1 MVRTSISSSF
11 SATRLR
17 NWESDAVGRHSGH
30 SGHELGAGL
39 LNPVGGYCEHS
50 FEELEE
56 ARPKAARELQVH
68 RLPSQS
74 PKPARGKAPDPTP
87 RDSHREWHCD
97 SERKSLPRN
106 KRPVP
111 MRGTFTNKMGTFG
124 RSDVRRT
131 QGFGEWAPP
140 AVCVVS
146 WDPFENAKA
155 EVPTWA
161 THNKHGARQE
171 FQRQRLVG
179 DHLKS
184 GTVRSQRRRG
194 DTAPHRRSHSAM
206 DGKTADAGLSVGGG
220 RISAD
225 VVERESVDLIPAEQ
239 LVATPSASGVGIQC
253 LVDPQGVHTPGRV
266 STRGTLS
273 RRGSPLQRPPTS
285 NTLEPISA
293 PPGFNFAPQTPLRPA
308 TSAVKTKNDRLDD
321 LMEQMIAENELK
333 IVDLQT
339 RIDATVS
346 RATAPWPWADA
357 DMTRTAIGPRY

>member
-1 MVRTSISSSF
+1 MVRTSISNSF

-17 NWESDAVGRHSGH
+17 NWQSVDVGGGS
-30 SGHELGAGL
+30 SLN

-50 FEELEE
+50 FEELAE
-56 ARPKAARELQVH
+56 ARPKPARELRAY

-74 PKPARGKAPDPTP
+74 PKPARGKAPNPTP

-106 KRPVP
+106 QRPVP
-111 MRGTFTNKMGTFG
+111 QRGTFTNKFGTFG
-124 RSDVRRT
+124 RTDVRRT

-161 THNKHGARQE
+161 THNKQGVRQE

-179 DHLKS
+179 DHLRS
-184 GTVRSQRRRG
+184 GTVRSDRRRG
-194 DTAPHRRSHSAM
+194 DTTTRRRSHSAM
-206 DGKTADAGLSVGGG
+206 DCKTADARLSVGGG
-220 RISAD
+220 RLSAD
-225 VVERESVDLIPAEQ
+225 VVERESVDLIPADQ
-239 LVATPSASGVGIQC
+239 LMATPSATSVGAKCVIGTQD
-253 LVDPQGVHTPGRV
+253 VPTPGRLSSRSALSHRV
-266 STRGTLS
+266 S
-273 RRGSPLQRPPTS
+273 PQQRPPTS

-308 TSAVKTKNDRLDD
+308 TSDVKSKNDRLDE
-321 LMEQMIAENELK
+321 LMEQMIEENELK